1 MGEKIDQIYMELQGL
16 MIQPTEGNIAIL
28 TDVFVKLKEL
38 YAEIGGEKECP
49 SKLTEQP
56 LA

>member
-38 YAEIGGEKECP
+38 YAEIGGDKECP
-49 SKLTEQP
+49 SKLTEPQSP
-56 LA
+56 